1 MKNTSR
7 LGPVLFGRW
16 CIPLAVAGSLLGGLA
31 LGCDHD
37 DRRGDEG
44 VRRDDS
50 GWHDHDRDHGDYGN
64 HDYDHGDRDR
74 GDRG

>member
-1 MKNTSR
+1 M
-7 LGPVLFGRW
+7 
-16 CIPLAVAGSLLGGLA
+16 AVGGSLLGGLA

-50 GWHDHDRDHGDYGN
+50 GWHDHDRGDYGN
-64 HDYDHGDRDR
+64 HDSDR
-74 GDRG
+74 GDRGDRN